1 MKCKTHQIHLVVL
14 ALLMCLPGVYSS
26 KVLADA
32 PMVACDL
39 ENFTVEAETTAE
51 AQAVCKLVSD
61 ALPQLQDCHMPV
73 KLPVKIIVSDEM
85 RGVGPRCLGYYQC
98 ESSEIYVRSAEGMA
112 QSIDPEGAYSQIETD
127 VFFESIVVHELAH
140 ALFQQNAC
148 VSAVCAD
155 NHEYVGHAMQMVWL
169 PEDARAQIVQEYA
182 QEPPIDPMLLN
193 GFIAAMAPDR
203 YAALV
208 WQHFSE
214 PENGCNFVQ
223 RLLIGE
229 TTLQFPPN

>member
-1 MKCKTHQIHLVVL
+1 MKCKTHQILVVSL
-14 ALLMCLPGVYSS
+14 ALLMCLPGVYPSEA
-26 KVLADA
+26 LADA
-32 PMVACDL
+32 HMVTCDL
-39 ENFTVEAETTAE
+39 TNFTVEAETTAE
-51 AQAVCKLVSD
+51 AQAVCQLVSD

-73 KLPVKIIVSDEM
+73 KLPVKIRVSDEL

-98 ESSEIYVRSAEGMA
+98 ESSEIYVRSAEGMV
-112 QSIDPEGAYSQIETD
+112 QSIDPEGAYRQIETD
-127 VFFESIVVHELAH
+127 VFFESIVVHEIAH

-148 VSAVCAD
+148 VSAACAD
-155 NHEYVGHAMQMVWL
+155 NHEYVAHAMQMAWL
-169 PEDARAQIVQEYA
+169 PEEARALIVQEYP
-182 QEPPIDPMLLN
+182 QDPPIDPMLLN

-229 TTLQFPPN
+229 TTLQIFPN

>member
-1 MKCKTHQIHLVVL
+1 MRATGNYRCPIAPQTTGEQIAVMKCKTHQIHLVVL

-85 RGVGPRCLGYYQC
+85 RGVGPRCLGYYHC

-127 VFFESIVVHELAH
+127 AFFEGIVVHEIATNTPDTAIVAIGDQHVTITRHRDDYLCDCDTYRTKQSLLESLYAEHLALE
-140 ALFQQNAC
+140 A
-148 VSAVCAD
+148 
-155 NHEYVGHAMQMVWL
+155 
-169 PEDARAQIVQEYA
+169 
-182 QEPPIDPMLLN
+182 
-193 GFIAAMAPDR
+193 
-203 YAALV
+203 
-208 WQHFSE
+208 
-214 PENGCNFVQ
+214 
-223 RLLIGE
+223 
-229 TTLQFPPN
+229 